1 MKKLI
6 SILILSLL
14 LLTGCGKKQEPS
26 TYDKIIERDM
36 LIVGITTESKPFG
49 FISQTTN
56 EPEGFDIDVARYIAK
71 DMLDSERKIKFVS
84 IAPEKRIEAITSEQV
99 DMVIATL
106 SITPQR
112 QYLIDFTQPYY
123 MAGQTALV
131 REDSDIYTFSDL
143 RDKTTIIILGTTAE
157 KNIRGIN
164 PTARIIGFK
173 NYNNAFKA
181 FAEGSGDA
189 ISTDNTILSGFLMDN
204 EGYRILKN
212 KISKEP
218 YGIGIKQTENDE
230 KLKNNLN
237 IIINRMHKDGTLKNL
252 KEKWQLG

>member
-14 LLTGCGKKQEPS
+14 LLTGCGKKQEIS

-84 IAPEKRIEAITSEQV
+84 ISPEKRIEAITSEQV

-131 REDSDIYTFSDL
+131 RKDSDIYTFSDL

-157 KNIRGIN
+157 KNIRGII

-237 IIINRMHKDGTLKNL
+237 VIINRMHKDGTLKNL